1 MTALVPDHTPKC
13 ETDMQIPSHAVTVAT
28 LWFDLT
34 SLWFLVSVSF
44 WIMSQQLDLAQLD
57 SY

>member
-1 MTALVPDHTPKC
+1 MIMLSHAPKC

-34 SLWFLVSVSF
+34 TFWFPVSVSF
-44 WIMSQQLDLAQLD
+44 
-57 SY
+57 